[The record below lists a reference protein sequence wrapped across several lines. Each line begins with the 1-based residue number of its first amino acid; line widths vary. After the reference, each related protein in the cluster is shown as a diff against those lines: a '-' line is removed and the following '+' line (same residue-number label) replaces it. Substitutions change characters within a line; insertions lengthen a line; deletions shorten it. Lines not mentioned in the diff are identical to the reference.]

1 MRLLRRLHLCFDR
14 NGHIRTMTNQDNV
27 ILLYLNFVVNQVSP
41 KSNEIYTGDFALEI
55 KEKMFV
61 S

>member
-1 MRLLRRLHLCFDR
+1 M
-14 NGHIRTMTNQDNV
+14 